1 MKILIACDKMKGT
14 FSSKQFGEM
23 VENAIKTIT
32 PNVETEILQVSDYK
46 ADISLY
52 PRYRFRQAL
61 RHRLYQQQ

>member
-32 PNVETEILQVSDYK
+32 PNVETEILQVSDGGDGFVEI
-46 ADISLY
+46 APLAQQL
-52 PRYRFRQAL
+52 FAL
-61 RHRLYQQQ
+61 GVSEL